1 MTISLCWIEHCDVQR
16 IRPVRVL
23 DQMLAQANQPTNHG
37 DSRINLVRL
46 NWMVENLRQDRL
58 RKPIFVD
65 ANWQVIVGDTRMMA
79 LDVLGRTHA
88 PVLAQLAEPEG
99 IVIQD
104 MEDLRYYCGF
114 RAVEIVTN
122 PANTNIFRD
131 PVEWIEI
138 VDPDSSHHMHD
149 EDQRAR
155 MIKNYLAGQPPEFQ
169 FTRDW
174 CARPVTWSQW
184 DF

>member
-1 MTISLCWIEHCDVQR
+1 MTISLCWIKHCDVQR

-23 DQMLAQANQPTNHG
+23 DQMLAQANQPTDHG
-37 DSRINLVRL
+37 DSRANLVRL

-65 ANWQVIVGDTRMMA
+65 DNWQVIVGDTRMMA
-79 LDVLGRTHA
+79 LDILGRTHA
-88 PVLAQLAEPEG
+88 PVLAQLLKPEG
-99 IVIQD
+99 VVIQNR
-104 MEDLRYYCGF
+104 EDLRHHCGL
-114 RAVEIVTN
+114 RAVKIITD
-122 PANTNIFRD
+122 PPNTDIFCD
-131 PVEWIEI
+131 TVKWVEI
-138 VDPDSSHHMHD
+138 VDPDSSHHMHN

-155 MIKNYLAGQPPEFQ
+155 MIKNYLAGQSPEFQ

-174 CARPVTWSQW
+174 CAQPVTWSQW